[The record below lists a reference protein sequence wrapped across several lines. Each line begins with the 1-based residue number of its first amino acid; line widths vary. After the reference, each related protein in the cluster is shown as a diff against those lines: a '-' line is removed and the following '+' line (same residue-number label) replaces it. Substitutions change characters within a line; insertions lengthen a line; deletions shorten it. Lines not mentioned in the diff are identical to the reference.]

1 MNTKEIDFRIESP
14 QGLFKEEVKYVPGS
28 WVRVWIHFPLLDN
41 TWWLMGMGKKLKLM
55 MITVLTDGSSLVYF
69 QVPEGITPTKLM
81 TLCEEVFCETMR
93 EVPSK
98 VDERYSLLNFT
109 LCSSDKELTVD
120 VRCSPYAKH
129 MIIFTNFDPR
139 KHQPEWCEA
148 MARQFHL
155 SYEDKIS
162 EDLYSLYYA
171 LPIPSAYVRTM
182 ANCERIFCEKIREP
196 GD

>member
-1 MNTKEIDFRIESP
+1 MNTKEIEFRIESP
-14 QGLFKEEVKYVPGS
+14 NGLFKEEVKYVPGS

-41 TWWLMGMGKKLKLM
+41 TWWLMAMGERLELM

-93 EVPSK
+93 EVPSE
-98 VDERYSLLNFT
+98 VDERYASLYFT
-109 LCSSDKELTVD
+109 LCSPDKKLTVD
-120 VRCSPYAKH
+120 VRCAPDEKKMVVY
-129 MIIFTNFDPR
+129 TNFDPR

-148 MARQFHL
+148 MARQFSLKYGEWL
-155 SYEDKIS
+155 SDDIYQ
-162 EDLYSLYYA
+162 LFYA

-182 ANCERIFCEKIREP
+182 ANCERIFCEKIR
-196 GD
+196 

>member
-1 MNTKEIDFRIESP
+1 MNTKEIEFRIESP

-41 TWWLMGMGKKLKLM
+41 TWWLMAMGKKLKLM

-81 TLCEEVFCETMR
+81 TLCEEAFCETMR
-93 EVPSK
+93 EVPSE
-98 VDERYSLLNFT
+98 VDERYALLDFK
-109 LCSSDKELTVD
+109 LCSPDKKLTVE
-120 VRCSPYAKH
+120 VRCTPDVKD
-129 MIIFTNFDPR
+129 MTVFTNFDPR

-155 SYEDKIS
+155 THEDKIS
-162 EDLYSLYYA
+162 DDLYLLYYA
-171 LPIPSAYVRTM
+171 QPIPSAYVRTM
-182 ANCERIFCEKIREP
+182 ADCERIFCEKIRERES
-196 GD
+196 